1 MKLAV
6 LLLAAAA
13 CSSGGGDDYPVGPG
27 GTVPPIHSGGGGD
40 GGVSDAGMDGG
51 DGGTTIAGRVCV
63 LDDLRDLG
71 KATLC
76 ATTTAGGL
84 NVTLDGKTVKT
95 AADGTF
101 VIGAPGSSA
110 PFWKVDSGNTGT
122 LVTTFAPLGVD
133 NLIPAITTDR
143 WIQIQGGSMLTL
155 GDNAGSIIVRLTHG
169 GAPLAGVTATS
180 SPAAAFDARY
190 DGTDKDIWDIDR
202 SGAKGLVWIPGVQ
215 VMPNG
220 MPIGATVTLNAG
232 AAPVPV
238 VTTVW
243 DQAITFVSKAL

>member
-6 LLLAAAA
+6 LLVAVAA
-13 CSSGGGDDYPVGPG
+13 CSSGGGGDDYPVGPG
-27 GTVPPIHSGGGGD
+27 GSGPPIRGGTGGAIDAGVDGGD
-40 GGVSDAGMDGG
+40 GGVML
-51 DGGTTIAGRVCV
+51 TGRVCV

-71 KATLC
+71 KVALC

-84 NVTLDGKTVKT
+84 NVSLDGKTAKT
-95 AADGTF
+95 SVDGTF
-101 VIGAPGSSA
+101 VIGAPTSSA
-110 PFWKVDSGNTGT
+110 PFWKIDSGNAGT

-133 NLIPAITTDR
+133 TLIPAITTDR
-143 WIQIQGGSMLTL
+143 WTQIQAGSTLTL
-155 GDNAGSIIVRLTHG
+155 GDNAGSIIVRVTRA

-180 SPAAAFDARY
+180 APVAGFDTRY
-190 DGTDKDIWDIDR
+190 DGTDKDIWGIDR
-202 SGAKGLVWIPGVQ
+202 TGAQGLVWIPGVQ

-220 MPIGATVTLNAG
+220 MPIGATVTFNAG
-232 AAPVPV
+232 AAPVPM